1 MVDEILHIYN
11 TLLNWD
17 SAALLAVNGWHSEFW
32 DRFMWMYSYKWTWVP
47 LYVSL
52 AYVVFRNFSL
62 KVSILCML
70 CVALVITC
78 GDQITSTL
86 IRPWVGRLRP
96 SHLDNPISP
105 LVHIVDGYRG
115 GSFSFP
121 SAHAA
126 NSWGLASFMILL
138 LRRRYLCLFL
148 IFWALLTC
156 YSRLYLGVHYPGDLL
171 AGMLVGMLCATF
183 IFFLFR
189 FLLSRYADADELKAK
204 KTERVYSPIVVGCL
218 TMLVMV
224 GLSC

>member
-86 IRPWVGRLRP
+86 IVSL
-96 SHLDNPISP
+96 I
-105 LVHIVDGYRG
+105 HI
-115 GSFSFP
+115 
-121 SAHAA
+121 
-126 NSWGLASFMILL
+126 
-138 LRRRYLCLFL
+138 
-148 IFWALLTC
+148 
-156 YSRLYLGVHYPGDLL
+156 
-171 AGMLVGMLCATF
+171 
-183 IFFLFR
+183 
-189 FLLSRYADADELKAK
+189 
-204 KTERVYSPIVVGCL
+204 
-218 TMLVMV
+218 
-224 GLSC
+224 